1 MIRIDNLKIDNNIVT
16 ADITAP
22 LFWWL
27 NFKGEI
33 VTTNKMHVPLTYDD
47 FSFTLSKHEWI
58 VRIIINNLN
67 DRLRDYYKY
76 QNKELLKTVKEL
88 LPSAYNET
96 KNVKMTLHDAV
107 EYGIIIS

>member
-1 MIRIDNLKIDNNIVT
+1 MIRVENVEIEDNIVT

-27 NFKGEI
+27 NFKGD
-33 VTTNKMHVPLTYDD
+33 VVATNKMHTPLSYDD

-58 VRIIINNLN
+58 VRVIIDNLN

-96 KNVKMTLHDAV
+96 KSVKITLQNAI
-107 EYGIIIS
+107 EYGIITS